1 MLEGYFL
8 SGLEGKHILVFR
20 TDEEDDL
27 LLLIDK
33 LKTSRAKRV
42 KGLAQRLELDWY
54 KRKYKEKK
62 KNGN

>member
-20 TDEEDDL
+20 TDEEKDL
-27 LLLIDK
+27 LLLIYK
-33 LKTSRAKRV
+33 LKTSPAKRL